1 MVNVNETLSPTPL
14 GLCAFG
20 MTTILLSL
28 CNAGYIGLT
37 SPIIAMA
44 VFCGGIAILITGLF
58 EWKMNNLFGFVTFG
72 GFAFFWLSF
81 AGIVVLPVIGIS
93 PAPSAI
99 DMAAFLFV
107 WALLALALVIC
118 ALRLGSKLL
127 LATLVCL
134 LLLFICLI
142 IANIAGMALFTILG
156 GYVGIL
162 TGLLALYL
170 GVAAVINDVFKESV
184 CPVF

>member
-1 MVNVNETLSPTPL
+1 
-14 GLCAFG
+14 

-28 CNAGYIGLT
+28 ANAGLIGLT
-37 SPIIAMA
+37 SPIVAMA
-44 VFCGGIAILITGLF
+44 VFCGGFAILITGLL

-81 AGIVVLPVIGIS
+81 AAIVTLPEMGLS
-93 PAPSAI
+93 SAPSAI
-99 DMAAFLFV
+99 EMAAFLFV
-107 WALLALALVIC
+107 WTLLALALVIC

-127 LATLVCL
+127 LATLGTL

-142 IANIAGMALFTILG
+142 IGYLGNALFITLG
-156 GYVGIL
+156 GYIGIV

-184 CPVF
+184 IPVF